1 MIVLECIGLVLL
13 VVPLILSR
21 TSLTPEYTVLFI
33 FVITTIDEM
42 ELRSFFVATNLP
54 SPLLN
59 HSLPF

>member
-33 FVITTIDEM
+33 FVIKTIDEM
-42 ELRSFFVATNLP
+42 ELHAFFL
-54 SPLLN
+54 
-59 HSLPF
+59 

>member
-33 FVITTIDEM
+33 FVIKTIDEM
-42 ELRSFFVATNLP
+42 ELRAFFCRHY
-54 SPLLN
+54 SPFPLFL
-59 HSLPF
+59 SL